1 MDIKKIIKLH
11 EAGFTASDIEKMMA
25 AFEPKAPEAPES
37 PAEAPKKVEGDNNPK
52 PEEKPAEKAAS
63 APEGEANPL
72 DDTIKTLNARIDAVG
87 AALEKIANMPLFP
100 SIDDVKPLGIDDVIS
115 NFFKE

>member
-1 MDIKKIIKLH
+1 MDIEKIIKLH
-11 EAGFTASDIEKMMA
+11 EAGFAAADIEKMMA

-37 PAEAPKKVEGDNNPK
+37 PVEAPKKAEGDNNPK
-52 PEEKPAEKAAS
+52 PEEKPVEKAAS
-63 APEGEANPL
+63 APEGEASPL

-87 AALEKIANMPLFP
+87 AALEKIAKMPLFP